1 MNRLVK
7 RVCLLAMATG
17 LLVPLTVPLTA
28 QASSIPSRAV
38 AKLSPGNAKVKLT
51 WPAPAANGSSIKG
64 YQVAFRKYS
73 AGAWRAWSYQ
83 SLSSGYRSKARAFA
97 NGTKVQAKVRA
108 KNARGYGTWSVVR
121 STTSGVPGPV
131 TTVTS
136 QATASDVTATWSE
149 PGENGGSIRGYSV
162 RYRLKI
168 SGSWRAWSAPTS
180 TTNTSLVFTQS
191 GAHDNFMQFQVS
203 AKNAYGSGGIGYSNA
218 VDTCYPREY
227 QADQDFY
234 VARNVY
240 QLEWYS
246 DYYATLDCSYG
257 GSYADNSGPPYKIVA
272 TGSTI
277 SDGST
282 IFYFPATTALSGT
295 LHFDPTCWGRGPD
308 AYYYLT
314 TVSHAWV
321 ISIDVHGKSAAGIDG
336 GYFTGFDYL
345 SHGSFS
351 VFTHYCF
358 VNVSMSI
365 P

>member
-51 WPAPAANGSSIKG
+51 WPAPAANGSSING

-121 STTSGVPGPV
+121 STTSGIPGTV

-136 QATASDVTATWSE
+136 QATASDVTARWSA
-149 PGENGGSIRGYSV
+149 PVANGGSIRGYSV

-180 TTNTSLVFTQS
+180 TTNTSLWFTQS
-191 GAHDNFMQFQVS
+191 GANDNFMQFQVS

-227 QADQDFY
+227 QADLEFY
-234 VARNVY
+234 AARNVY

-246 DYYATLDCSYG
+246 DYYATRDCSYG
-257 GSYADNSGPPYKIVA
+257 GSFADNSTPSYKIIA
-272 TGSTI
+272 TGLANGYGTQY
-277 SDGST
+277 
-282 IFYFPATTALSGT
+282 FYFTPPTYPSSTVHLSSNCG
-295 LHFDPTCWGRGPD
+295 PGRASFYAYDGFNWVGGPIPD
-308 AYYYLT
+308 A
-314 TVSHAWV
+314 
-321 ISIDVHGKSAAGIDG
+321 KSEIGLDG
-336 GYFTGFDYL
+336 GYFTGSDYL
-345 SHGSFS
+345 SNGTFQ
-351 VFTHYCF
+351 VTTTKNCQ
-358 VNVSMSI
+358 VDVSMSI